1 MLGAYSSEWVKLRR
15 RSMLLG
21 GLGALA
27 FTVFATVLTI
37 ERVVKTIPR
46 GPGDHHF
53 AVTAAQLSRPDGLVH
68 GVTRSI
74 TLLGIVV
81 LCLFAG
87 AMASE
92 YSQGTLRNLLVRQ
105 PRRLRFLAGKY
116 LALVSFT
123 TIAVILAIAV
133 AVGVAFALAPS
144 KGVDTS
150 AWTTGAGI
158 SALWHSVL
166 DVTLACLGY
175 GTLGMVLAI
184 LLRSPVLAVAVGV
197 GYILPGEAII
207 NAAWSSGESW
217 LPGQLLSTLAQG
229 GTAAVSYD
237 HAGLW
242 LLLYGTVL
250 ATGTCVLFRRRDV

>member
-27 FTVFATVLTI
+27 FTVLATVLTI

-46 GPGDHHF
+46 GEGDHRF
-53 AVTAAQLSRPDGLVH
+53 AVTTAQLSAPDGLVH

-74 TLLGIVV
+74 TLLGIVS

-87 AMASE
+87 AMAGE

-105 PRRLRFLAGKY
+105 PRRLRLIAGKY
-116 LALVSFT
+116 LALASFM
-123 TIAVILAIAV
+123 TIAVVLAMAV
-133 AVGVAFALAPS
+133 AVAVAFVLAPS

-150 AWTTGAGI
+150 AWTTSAGLT
-158 SALWHSVL
+158 ALWHAVL
-166 DVTLACLGY
+166 NVTLACLGY

-184 LLRSPVLAVAVGV
+184 LVRSPVLAVGLGV
-197 GYILPGEAII
+197 AYILPGEAII
-207 NAAWSSGESW
+207 NAAWASGQSW
-217 LPGQLLSTLAQG
+217 LPGQLLSTLAEG
-229 GTAAVSYD
+229 GTSSVSYE
-237 HAGLW
+237 HAGWW

-250 ATGTCVLFRRRDV
+250 ATATCLLFARRDV